1 LKQIKK
7 KLIKGKFKVTYTL
20 VSDEQ
25 KSKIIDGSELPEAKR
40 KLNGDKRVKY
50 YWKEEID

>member
-1 LKQIKK
+1 MTKK
-7 KLIKGKFKVTYTL
+7 KPLTGKFKVTYTL

-40 KLNGDKRVKY
+40 KLNESKEVKY
-50 YWKEEID
+50 YWKEIVE